1 MGTLELER
9 ATDWSGA
16 RSVAGN
22 RLGSD
27 YNIQVAS
34 DEVNVRGDVL
44 ESFPG
49 LIEQDLKTDYQSWKQ
64 EKSQVWHE
72 VGSLRDKMVFGVVTY
87 NRLFLERRGQDCK
100 WLEHSDTY

>member
-9 ATDWSGA
+9 ATDSSGT

-22 RLGSD
+22 RLRSD

-44 ESFPG
+44 ESFPR
-49 LIEQDLKTDYQSWKQ
+49 LIEQDLKTDYQS
-64 EKSQVWHE
+64 
-72 VGSLRDKMVFGVVTY
+72 
-87 NRLFLERRGQDCK
+87 
-100 WLEHSDTY
+100 